1 MKLTDF
7 LNDVPSRFADIELTY
22 ITNDSRR
29 VVKGCAFVC
38 IIGSNSD
45 GHDFA
50 ADAAQKGAA
59 VIISQRDMGLDNQ
72 IVVHDTHRAY
82 ADGCAAYFGNAADSL
97 KLIGITGTNGKT
109 TVTYLVKS
117 VLEQLGKKVGL
128 IGTIQNMIGDDE
140 LPAKN
145 TTPDAYELHSLF
157 RKMVDAGCEYCI
169 MEVSS
174 HALDQKRVNGLHFE
188 VAGLTNISQDH
199 LDYHGTMDNYIAA
212 KKKLF
217 SMCDIGVFNADDA
230 CCEQL
235 MEGVP
240 CKTITYSVNNG
251 VSDYIAKGMTCRSD
265 GVNFELIGD
274 SVISR
279 IKLKTPGK
287 FSVYNGLCA
296 VSMVLALGF
305 EFDSVATALSNSTAV
320 KGRAEVV
327 PTNKDFTVIIDYAHT
342 PDGIEN
348 ILSTMRE
355 IKTGRLV
362 ALFGCG
368 GDRDR
373 TKRPKMA
380 EASAKLADFVIVT
393 SDNPRSEDP
402 QRIIDDVLTGLRD
415 TDTPYKVIVNR
426 ADAIKWAI
434 ENAQS
439 EDLIVLMGKGH
450 ETYQILADKTIHFDE
465 REVVND
471 ALTNLE
477 DTQII

>member
-1 MKLTDF
+1 MKLADF
-7 LNDVPSRFADIELTY
+7 LNNVPAKFADIEITDV
-22 ITNDSRR
+22 TNDSRR
-29 VVKGCAFVC
+29 VEKGSAFFC
-38 IIGSNSD
+38 IIGSASD
-45 GHDFA
+45 GHNYA
-50 ADAAQKGAA
+50 KSAVEKGAA
-59 VIISQRDMGLDNQ
+59 VIIAQKDIGLDNQ
-72 IVVHDTHRAY
+72 IIVDDTHKAY
-82 ADGCAAYFGNAADSL
+82 ADACAAHFGNPAESL

-128 IGTIQNMIGDDE
+128 IGTIQNMIGDLE
-140 LPAKN
+140 IPAKN
-145 TTPDAYELHSLF
+145 TTPEAYELHGLF

-174 HALDQKRVNGLHFE
+174 HALDQKRVNGLHFA

-199 LDYHGTMDNYIAA
+199 LDYHGTMENYVDA

-217 SMCDIGVFNADDA
+217 YMCDYGVFNADDE
-230 CCEQL
+230 CVDRL
-235 MEGVP
+235 MDGVT
-240 CKTITYSVNNG
+240 CKTVTYSVKNG
-251 VSDYIAKGMTCRSD
+251 VSDYIAKGVTCRSD

-274 SVISR
+274 SVIAR
-279 IKLKTPGK
+279 VKLKTPGK

-296 VSMVLALGF
+296 ASMILALGF
-305 EFDSVATALSNSTAV
+305 DFDSVVTALSNSVAV

-327 PTNKDFTVIIDYAHT
+327 PTNRDFTVIIDYAHT

-380 EASAKLADFVIVT
+380 ASAASLADYVIVT

-402 QRIIDDVLTGLRD
+402 QKIIDDVLVGLEGLD
-415 TDTPYKVIVNR
+415 VPYDVIVNR
-426 ADAIKWAI
+426 AEAIHFAIK
-434 ENAQS
+434 NAKPD
-439 EDLIVLMGKGH
+439 DLIVLMGKGH
-450 ETYQILADKTIHFDE
+450 ETYQILADETIHFDE
-465 REVVND
+465 REVVRD
-471 ALTNLE
+471 ALASLN
-477 DTQII
+477 